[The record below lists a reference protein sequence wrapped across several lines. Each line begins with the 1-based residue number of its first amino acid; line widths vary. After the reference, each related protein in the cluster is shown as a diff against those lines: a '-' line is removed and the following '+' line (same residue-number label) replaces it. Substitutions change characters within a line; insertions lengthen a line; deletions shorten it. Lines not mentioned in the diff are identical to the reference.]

1 MDRNPPVAS
10 RFRGSPPKLDVTLVA
25 IQAPGEAK
33 KADKKKRGIPHGS
46 CLKCMYVHIDMYIL
60 YVYVYIYTYTYNIP

>member
-33 KADKKKRGIPHGS
+33 KADKKKKTWNS
-46 CLKCMYVHIDMYIL
+46 TWKLLEMYVCAYR
-60 YVYVYIYTYTYNIP
+60 YVYIICMYIYIYIYI